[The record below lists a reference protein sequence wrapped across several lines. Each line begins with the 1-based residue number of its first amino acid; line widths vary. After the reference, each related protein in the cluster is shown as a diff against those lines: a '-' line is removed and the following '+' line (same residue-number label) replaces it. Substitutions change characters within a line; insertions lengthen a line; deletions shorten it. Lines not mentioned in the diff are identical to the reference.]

1 LITQCG
7 VNRKLTAPEPTE
19 VPDPGPARAGIEG
32 LSEICLD
39 YDTIRSVL
47 ISKAEAV
54 FSSNDERYEAT
65 VSIYAIR
72 DSLIY
77 MSVVNS
83 GFEIIR
89 AAINNDSI
97 IVIDR
102 LNKVIYTSLVN
113 KRLGYQNPVNFD
125 DIQNLVSRYYLCDEI
140 ESAQEINFSQLGF
153 NFNEPR
159 IKKSIML
166 NRESLVMESF
176 EFVHSETKSYFMGE
190 RSEEGFKIFSNFM
203 VNDFEVLAK
212 GGEITYNKEI
222 ELKMNMNRR
231 KYSFVNF

>member
-1 LITQCG
+1 
-7 VNRKLTAPEPTE
+7 VKRKVTAPDLPGIS
-19 VPDPGPARAGIEG
+19 DPASAKVGIEG
-32 LSEICLD
+32 LSEICRA
-39 YDTIRSVL
+39 YDTISSVL
-47 ISKAEAV
+47 ISKAETV
-54 FSSNDERYEAT
+54 FSSNDESYEAAVT
-65 VSIYAIR
+65 IYAIR

-89 AAINNDSI
+89 AAINKDSI

-102 LNKVIYTSLVN
+102 INKVIYTSQVS
-113 KRLGYQNPVNFD
+113 KRLGFQNPVNFD

-140 ESAQEINFSQLGF
+140 EEAQEINFAQLGF
-153 NFNEPR
+153 FFNEPR
-159 IKKSIML
+159 IKKSIIL
-166 NRESLVMESF
+166 NRESLVMDRF

-212 GGEITYNKEI
+212 GGRITYNQTI
-222 ELKMNMNRR
+222 EVKMNMNRR

>member
-1 LITQCG
+1 MVSDLP
-7 VNRKLTAPEPTE
+7 LTP
-19 VPDPGPARAGIEG
+19 VGIEG
-32 LSEICLD
+32 LSERCRD
-39 YDTIRSVL
+39 NDTISSVL
-47 ISKAEAV
+47 ISKAQAV
-54 FSSNDERYEAT
+54 FSSNDESYEAL

-89 AAINNDSI
+89 AAINKDSI

-113 KRLGYQNPVNFD
+113 KRLGFQNPVNFD
-125 DIQNLVSRYYLCDEI
+125 DLQNLVSRYYLCDEI
-140 ESAQEINFSQLGF
+140 EEAQEMDFSHLGF
-153 NFNEPR
+153 IFNEPR
-159 IKKSIML
+159 IKKRIIL
-166 NRESLVMESF
+166 NRQSLVMDRF
-176 EFVHSETKSYFMGE
+176 EFVHSETKRYFMGE

-212 GGEITYNKEI
+212 GGTISYNQTI